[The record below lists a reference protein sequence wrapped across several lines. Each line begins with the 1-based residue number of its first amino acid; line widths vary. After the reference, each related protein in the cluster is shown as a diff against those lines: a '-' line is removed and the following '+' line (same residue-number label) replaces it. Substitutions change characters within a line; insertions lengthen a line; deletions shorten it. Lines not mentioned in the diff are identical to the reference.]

1 MTASASD
8 FMKKADRNL
17 KDAHLL
23 FANGSPDGACN
34 RAYYAMFNAARAA
47 LVARGHAKEAQ
58 AKTHSGLIAAFA
70 QNIVRPGLVQAA
82 HNRAMNRV
90 QEYRLLA
97 DYIGDGMSLQEAGD
111 AIDKAEA
118 FVTAID
124 AQVINKKGIGT

>member
-8 FMKKADRNL
+8 FMEKAGRNL

-23 FANGSPDGACN
+23 FADGSPDGACN

-47 LVARGHAKEAQ
+47 LLATGHAREAQ

-70 QNIVRPGLVQAA
+70 QHIVRPGLVHTE

-97 DYIGDGMSLQEAGD
+97 DYIGDGMSLQEARD
-111 AIDKAEA
+111 AIEKAEA
-118 FVTAID
+118 FLIAID
-124 AQVINKKGIGT
+124 AQVIRKGSGA